1 MSSRHET
8 RPRVGARNPVPM
20 RWAPK
25 GRGEPVAQPATR
37 GVHVTPVAG
46 FVLGR
51 DPTRR
56 RSSGGAE
63 AYGEGRLPGGQAA
76 PPPRIRARARGG
88 RAAVAQ
94 GGRVGGGHVQRRG
107 CCPVGGGADR
117 GGGPKEE
124 RREARTRPPPRKMRG
139 QGREGRPGR
148 ALLGTVEAA
157 GGRCGRGCYPVA
169 VGRVDGGG

>member
-1 MSSRHET
+1 MSAHHET

-63 AYGEGRLPGGQAA
+63 
-76 PPPRIRARARGG
+76 
-88 RAAVAQ
+88 
-94 GGRVGGGHVQRRG
+94 
-107 CCPVGGGADR
+107 R
-117 GGGPKEE
+117 GGGSKEE
-124 RREARTRPPPRKMRG
+124 RREARTRPPLRKMRG
-139 QGREGRPGR
+139 QEREGRPGR
-148 ALLGTVEAA
+148 APLGDEEAV
-157 GGRCGRGCYPVA
+157 GRCWHRGYPVV
-169 VGRVDGGG
+169 VGRVDGGGRTARCLGCGRSGPPRPSAAWALAALRDEARRSSREAG